1 MTDYNKEFIY
11 DIEAIPGERWFPKE
25 SNFEDDMNEY
35 WGDWG
40 VSSEVDTL
48 KAVLIRR
55 PGKEVEDFD
64 PDAVRFSDE
73 PLDVEL
79 MRKQHDNVAQVYK
92 DFGAKVYYVEE
103 QREDRPNAVFCRD
116 LMFMTPEGAIL
127 TRPGM
132 AARRGEERY
141 VAQALAKYGVPI
153 LKTVAGDGMFEGANA
168 MWVDRH
174 TCVVSTGVRCNRS
187 GYEQVKH
194 ELERMGVEVYHMQQP
209 YSNIHIDGLMNPIS
223 HDKVL
228 IHASQ
233 VPYDIIDML
242 KKKGYEILEA
252 PSQSEV
258 RERFACNFVALEPN
272 HIVIAEG
279 PVRTIELLEKL
290 GVKVET
296 VDVSEITKGK
306 GSLHCITAFL
316 KRG

>member
-1 MTDYNKEFIY
+1 MTDINKEFKY

-48 KAVLIRR
+48 KAVLLRR

-64 PDAVRFSDE
+64 PNAVRFSDE

-79 MRKQHDNVAQVYK
+79 MRKQHDDVARIYTE
-92 DFGAKVYYVEE
+92 FGAKVYYVEE
-103 QREDRPNAVFCRD
+103 TREDRPNAVFCRD

-141 VAQALAKYGVPI
+141 VAQALAKIGVPI
-153 LKTVAGDGMFEGANA
+153 LKTVAGDGMFEGANG

-187 GYEQVKH
+187 GFEQVKH

-252 PSQSEV
+252 PSQTEV
-258 RERFACNFVALEPN
+258 RENFACNFVALEPD

-279 PVRTIELLEKL
+279 PVRTIEMLEKK

-296 VDVSEITKGK
+296 VNVSEITKGK

>member
-1 MTDYNKEFIY
+1 
-11 DIEAIPGERWFPKE
+11 
-25 SNFEDDMNEY
+25 MNEY

-279 PVRTIELLEKL
+279 PVRTIELLEKH

-306 GSLHCITAFL
+306 GSLHYITAFL